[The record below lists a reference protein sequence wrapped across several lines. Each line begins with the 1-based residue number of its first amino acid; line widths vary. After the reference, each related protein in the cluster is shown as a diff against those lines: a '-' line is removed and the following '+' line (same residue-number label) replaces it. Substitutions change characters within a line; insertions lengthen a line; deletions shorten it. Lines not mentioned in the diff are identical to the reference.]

1 MTRPTMKQVAEL
13 AGVGMKT
20 VSRVVNGE
28 GRVSRATRSKVEA
41 AIAATGYRRNEVAR
55 SMRGMRS
62 GQSTGDI
69 GLLLG
74 DLTNPFFAAVAS
86 AVISVARARGYA
98 VVLASA
104 DEDPQAERAAVDGL
118 LGRQVAGLL
127 IVPGGRDYRYLQ
139 PEIERG
145 TPVVFVDRP
154 GAGVEADEVVL
165 DNAAGARMAVRHLVS
180 YGHSRIG
187 AIVAPSRWTT
197 TQRLRGF
204 RDAMRAEVGSA
215 DPALIRRLSTGS
227 VAEAERAAREL
238 LAMPDPPTAV
248 FTTTGF
254 MTQGLLRALGPRR
267 DVAVT
272 GFDDFPLADML
283 PVPLTVVAGDPV
295 SLGTVA
301 AQTLFARFDGWT
313 EPPARRVIRP
323 TLVPRGSGEIRPSAA
338 SIQSALLPSG
348 SPAHS

>member
-1 MTRPTMKQVAEL
+1 MARPTMSEVAAL
-13 AGVGMKT
+13 AGVGLKT

-28 GRVSRATRSKVEA
+28 GRVSRETRARVEA
-41 AIAATGYRRNEVAR
+41 AIAQVGYRRNEVAR

-62 GQSTGDI
+62 GQSTEDV

-86 AVISVARARGYA
+86 AVIAVARSQGYA

-104 DEDPQAERAAVDGL
+104 DEDPQAERSAIDGL

-127 IVPGGRDYRYLQ
+127 IVPGARDYSFLK
-139 PEIERG
+139 PELDLG

-154 GAGVEADEVVL
+154 GAGLEADEVVL
-165 DNAAGARMAVRHLVS
+165 DNAAGARMAVTHLAA
-180 YGHSRIG
+180 YGHRRIG
-187 AIVAPSRWTT
+187 AIVAPSRWATA
-197 TQRLRGF
+197 QRLRGF
-204 RDAMRAEVGSA
+204 RDAMRSEVGA
-215 DPALIRRLSTGS
+215 VDPTLIRRLPTGS

-238 LAMPDPPTAV
+238 LALPDPPTAV

-267 DVAVT
+267 DVAVV

-283 PVPLTVVAGDPV
+283 PVPVTVVAGDPGV
-295 SLGTVA
+295 LGTVA
-301 AQTLFARFDGWT
+301 AQLLFARIDGWVGAQT
-313 EPPARRVIRP
+313 RRVVRP
-323 TLVPRGSGEIRPSAA
+323 TLIPRGSGELRR
-338 SIQSALLPSG
+338 
-348 SPAHS
+348 

>member
-1 MTRPTMKQVAEL
+1 MARPTMSQVAEL
-13 AGVGMKT
+13 AGVGLKT

-28 GRVSRATRSKVEA
+28 GRVSRETRAKVEA

-62 GQSTGDI
+62 GQSTDDV

-86 AVISVARARGYA
+86 AVIAVARSRGYA

-104 DEDPQAERAAVDGL
+104 DEDPQAERSAIDGL

-127 IVPGGRDYRYLQ
+127 IVPGARDYNYLK
-139 PEIERG
+139 PELDLG

-154 GAGVEADEVVL
+154 GAGLEADEVVL
-165 DNAAGARMAVRHLVS
+165 DNAAGARMAVTHLAA
-180 YGHSRIG
+180 YGHRRIG
-187 AIVAPSRWTT
+187 AIVAPSRWATA
-197 TQRLRGF
+197 QRLRGF
-204 RDAMRAEVGSA
+204 RDAMRTEVGTV
-215 DPALIRRLSTGS
+215 DPALIRRLATGS

-238 LAMPDPPTAV
+238 LALPDPPTAI

-267 DVAVT
+267 DVAVV

-283 PVPLTVVAGDPV
+283 PVPVTVVAGDPSV
-295 SLGTVA
+295 LGTVA
-301 AQTLFARFDGWT
+301 AQLLFARIDGWVGPQT
-313 EPPARRVIRP
+313 RRVVRP
-323 TLVPRGSGEIRPSAA
+323 TLIPRGSGELRR
-338 SIQSALLPSG
+338 
-348 SPAHS
+348 

>member
-1 MTRPTMKQVAEL
+1 MARPTMSQVAKL

-28 GRVSRATRSKVEA
+28 GRVSRETRAKVEA

-55 SMRGMRS
+55 SMRAMRS
-62 GQSTGDI
+62 GQRTDDI

-86 AVISVARARGYA
+86 AVIEVARSQGYA

-104 DEDPQAERAAVDGL
+104 DEDPQGERASIDGL

-127 IVPGGRDYRYLQ
+127 IVPGGRDYSYLQ
-139 PEIERG
+139 PELDHG

-154 GAGVEADEVVL
+154 GGGLDADEVVL
-165 DNAAGARMAVRHLVS
+165 DNAAGARMAVTHLAAH
-180 YGHSRIG
+180 GHRRIG
-187 AIVAPSRWTT
+187 AIVAPSRWATA
-197 TQRLRGF
+197 QRLRGF
-204 RDAMRAEVGSA
+204 RDAMRAELGGA
-215 DPALIRRLSTGS
+215 DAALVRRLTTGS
-227 VAEAERAAREL
+227 ISEAERAARDL
-238 LAMPDPPTAV
+238 LAVPDPPTAV

-267 DVAVT
+267 DVAVV

-283 PVPLTVVAGDPV
+283 PVPVTVVAGDPQV
-295 SLGTVA
+295 LGTVA
-301 AQTLFARFDGWT
+301 AQTLFARIDGWAGPQT
-313 EPPARRVIRP
+313 RRVVRP
-323 TLVPRGSGEIRPSAA
+323 TLIPRGSGEIRPAGVA
-338 SIQSALLPSG
+338 RAG
-348 SPAHS
+348 SR